1 MDSLYFSIPIALVL
15 LGLAVTVFLWAVKSG
30 QYEDLDREGR
40 RILFED
46 EERAKASSLTADKAN
61 DGSHTP
67 HG

>member
-46 EERAKASSLTADKAN
+46 EERARASSLNPDNAN
-61 DGSHTP
+61 DGGNTP

>member
-1 MDSLYFSIPIALVL
+1 MDSLYVSIPIALML

-46 EERAKASSLTADKAN
+46 EDRAKASSLAPDTRPE
-61 DGSHTP
+61 DGEER